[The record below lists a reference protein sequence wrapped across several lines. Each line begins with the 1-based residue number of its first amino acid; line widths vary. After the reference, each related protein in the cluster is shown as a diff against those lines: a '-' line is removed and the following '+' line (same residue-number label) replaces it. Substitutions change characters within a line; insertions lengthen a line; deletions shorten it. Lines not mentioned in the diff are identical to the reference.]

1 MVSDGNGSDVPE
13 QTIGQRVLSGLD
25 RLQSTYNNVEN
36 RAHSV
41 LPTISRGL
49 ELVLAVAL
57 FVGLGYWLYT
67 FLLIP

>member
-1 MVSDGNGSDVPE
+1 MVSDGNSPDVPE
-13 QTIGQRVLSGLD
+13 QTIGQRVLNGLD
-25 RLQSTYNNVEN
+25 RLQTAYNDIEN
-36 RAHSV
+36 RTHSV

-67 FLLIP
+67 FLLVP